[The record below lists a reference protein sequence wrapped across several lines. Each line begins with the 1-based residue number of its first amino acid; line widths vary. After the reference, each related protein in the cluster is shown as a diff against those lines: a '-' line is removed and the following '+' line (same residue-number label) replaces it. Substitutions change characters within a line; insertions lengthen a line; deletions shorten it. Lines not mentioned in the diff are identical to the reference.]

1 MAMLPPQLKGFLV
14 TARRLFKKPITIQ
27 YPDERKPLA
36 SRFRGMPA
44 LRSDPDT
51 GRLLCVDC
59 GLCEQICP
67 TGAIVINVVPTERD
81 EERNIVEWTL
91 KLGRCMFCGLC
102 ARVCPVDA
110 VTMSRHYELASQQRD
125 QFFRQ
130 KGELAILGQDE
141 PGYFNQ

>member
-1 MAMLPPQLKGFLV
+1 
-14 TARRLFKKPITIQ
+14 
-27 YPDERKPLA
+27 
-36 SRFRGMPA
+36 MPA

-51 GRLLCVDC
+51 GRVLCVAC

-81 EERNIVEWTL
+81 DERNLVEYTL

-110 VTMSRHYELASQQRD
+110 VTMSKHYELISQSRD

-130 KGELAILGQDE
+130 KGELSILGQDE
-141 PGYFNQ
+141 AGYYQQ

>member
-1 MAMLPPQLKGFLV
+1 MLPPIQGFLV
-14 TARRLFKKPITIQ
+14 TLKRLFKPTLTIQ
-27 YPDERKPLA
+27 YPDERRPLA
-36 SRFRGMPA
+36 DRFRGIPA

-51 GRLLCVDC
+51 GRVLCVAC

-67 TGAIVINVVPTERD
+67 TGAIVINIAPTERD
-81 EERNIVEWTL
+81 EERNLVEYTL
-91 KLGRCMFCGLC
+91 KLVRCMFCGLC

-110 VTMSRHYELASQQRD
+110 VTMSQHYELVSPNRD

-130 KGELAILGQDE
+130 KGELSVLGQDE

>member
-1 MAMLPPQLKGFLV
+1 MLAPIKGFLV
-14 TARRLFKKPITIQ
+14 TFRQMFQKPVTIQ
-27 YPDERKPLA
+27 YPDERRPKA
-36 SRFRGMPA
+36 DRFRGMPA

-51 GRLLCVDC
+51 GRVLCVAC

-67 TGAIVINVVPTERD
+67 TGAIVINVEPTERD

-110 VTMSRHYELASQQRD
+110 VTMSGHYELVSQSRD

-130 KGELAILGQDE
+130 KGELALLGQDA
-141 PGYFNQ
+141 PGYFQQGAK

>member
-1 MAMLPPQLKGFLV
+1 MLPQIKGFFV
-14 TARRLFKKPITIQ
+14 TLRQLTKKPITIQ
-27 YPDERKPLA
+27 YPDERKPITD
-36 SRFRGMPA
+36 RFRGMPS

-51 GRLLCVDC
+51 GRILCVAC

-67 TGAIVINVVPTERD
+67 TGAIVINVEPTERD
-81 EERNIVEWTL
+81 EERNLVEYTL

-110 VTMSRHYELASQQRD
+110 VTMSKHYELASQSRD

-130 KGELAILGQDE
+130 KGELSILGQDE
-141 PGYFNQ
+141 SAYYQQ